1 MKFPFDFSRTP
12 TIIRDTR
19 DKKGKHDNV
28 DGYLAEQDY
37 GIVRS
42 KLFVGDVSLLNNQ
55 STCIDLKQGLG
66 EVEGN
71 LIQQHDRFKAECIRA
86 QEHGIRLIV
95 LVEEDGVGGLS
106 DVAIW
111 QNPRRDRWES
121 IDRAHS
127 RGKLL
132 HVQQSGRPPV
142 TGAILAKAMKT
153 MAEKYGVEW
162 RFCSKADAGRTVEQI
177 LMRHDL

>member
-1 MKFPFDFSRTP
+1 MRKCLFKPV
-12 TIIRDTR
+12 IIRDTR

-28 DGYLAEQDY
+28 DGYLAEQGYD
-37 GIVRS
+37 IVRS
-42 KLFVGDVSLLNNQ
+42 KLYVGDVSLLNDQ

-71 LIQQHDRFKAECIRA
+71 LIQQHDRFRAECLRA
-86 QEHGIRLIV
+86 QEHGIRLVV
-95 LVEEDGVGGLS
+95 LVEEDSISGLS
-106 DVAIW
+106 DVAVW
-111 QNPRRDRWES
+111 QNPRRAKWES
-121 IDRAHS
+121 VDRAHS

-162 RFCSKADAGRTVEQI
+162 QFCSKADTGRAVEHI
-177 LMRHDL
+177 LMRHGL

>member
-1 MKFPFDFSRTP
+1 MRKFHFKP

-28 DGYLAEQDY
+28 DGYLEEQGYD
-37 GIVRS
+37 IVRS
-42 KLFVGDVSLLNNQ
+42 KLYVGDVSLLNDQ

-71 LIQQHDRFKAECIRA
+71 LIQQHDRFRAECIRA

-95 LVEEDGVGGLS
+95 LVEEDGIGGLS
-106 DVAIW
+106 DVAVW
-111 QNPRRDRWES
+111 QNPRRARWES

-132 HVQQSGRPPV
+132 HVQQPGRPPV
-142 TGAILAKAMKT
+142 TGAALAKAMKT

-162 RFCSKADAGRTVEQI
+162 KFCPKADAGRTVEQI
-177 LMRHDL
+177 LTRHDL